1 MSQREPEITSHRKG
15 ATIEVNRDG
24 MPVGVVT
31 DLGHR
36 RFAMRLYTAECPW
49 QTYAGV
55 ASSEAQAI
63 TTVGLRGETPA
74 HMEDR

>member
-1 MSQREPEITSHRKG
+1 
-15 ATIEVNRDG
+15 

-31 DLGHR
+31 DLGNR
-36 RFAMRLYTAECPW
+36 RFAMRLYTTECPW
-49 QTYAGV
+49 EAYAGV

-63 TTVGLRGETPA
+63 TTVGLHGETPA

>member
-1 MSQREPEITSHRKG
+1 
-15 ATIEVNRDG
+15 

-36 RFAMRLYTAECPW
+36 RFAMLLYTVECPW
-49 QTYAGV
+49 EAYAGV
-55 ASSEAQAI
+55 ASSEAKAVS
-63 TTVGLRGETPA
+63 TVGLRGETPA

>member
-1 MSQREPEITSHRKG
+1 MSQREPEITSHRQG
-15 ATIEVNRDG
+15 ATIGVNRDG

-36 RFAMRLYTAECPW
+36 RFAMLLYTVECPW
-49 QTYAGV
+49 EAYAGV